1 MKILGIILLVII
13 IAGVV
18 YYFTQLKDR
27 DGDGDVDL
35 KDAKLTAED
44 IKEDLDE
51 GVREVKHRAKRVKE
65 EIQDVADAVKEVGNQ
80 VGDVAKA
87 VKGKPRTGRKPRAK
101 KTKK

>member
-13 IAGVV
+13 VAGVI

-27 DGDGDVDL
+27 DGYGDVDF

-44 IKEDLDE
+44 IKEDLDA
-51 GVREVKHRAKRVKE
+51 GVKDVKHRAKRVKE
-65 EIQDVADAVKEVGNQ
+65 EIKDVATAVKEVGNQ

-87 VKGKPRTGRKPRAK
+87 AKGKPRTGRKPRRKQNK
-101 KTKK
+101 K